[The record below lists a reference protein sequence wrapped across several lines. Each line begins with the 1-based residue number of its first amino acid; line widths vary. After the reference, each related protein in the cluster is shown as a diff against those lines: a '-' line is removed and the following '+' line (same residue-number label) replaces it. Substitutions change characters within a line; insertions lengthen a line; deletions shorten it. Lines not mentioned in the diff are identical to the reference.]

1 MRSTEKPFQ
10 DGVAYLNLGR
20 LADAERAFRAMLE
33 TAPTHVGA
41 LNLLT
46 IVLMSMQR
54 YEEAE
59 TFVKAAINVNQRSDV
74 TFYNYGLILKALN
87 RPREALQQF
96 DKALALNGAVAETW
110 NNRGTVL
117 NDLEEYDRAISDFD
131 RSISLDPHLVAAFCN
146 KGKSLSELRRHD
158 EAFAAYDKALALK
171 PDLPEAWLGRG
182 NVLASLER
190 HDQAVAAY
198 DKALALKPDLPEA
211 WLGRGNVLASLKRHD
226 QAVAAYDR
234 ALMLK
239 PNLAEAWLGRGNVFL
254 EIRRYDAALA
264 AYDKALSFKPDLAEA
279 WLGRGFALGR
289 TKRHQEA
296 AAAYAD
302 LLKADPMFPF
312 TKGRLLFQKMR
323 SCDWSELG
331 TLIDEIESDVCS
343 GRLSAEPFGWQG
355 VARSERS
362 LYFCAKM
369 YNKKEFPKFVGG
381 STRQPLN
388 NHGKIRIGYLSG
400 ELREQ
405 ATSHLIVGVLE
416 SHNRSR
422 FEIYGIDNGWDDQSE
437 IRRRISASVNG
448 MIQIRQLSDQL
459 AVAAIQDNQIDIL
472 VNLNGYFGE
481 MRMGVFARRCAPV
494 QVNYLGFPGTLGA
507 DYMDYIVAD
516 QHVIPEAHREFFT
529 EKVVYMPDCY
539 QANDNRK
546 KIGTHDFTRA
556 ELGLPEDAFVFCCFN
571 NSYKIVPDVFES
583 WMKLLER
590 IEGSVLWLINDNTA
604 ALSNLRREASARGI
618 DIGRLV
624 FAKRMALSDHLARHR
639 SADLFLDTLPY
650 NAHTT
655 ASDALWAGLP
665 VLTRI
670 GETFAGR
677 VAASLLHAVGLP
689 ELITRTRE
697 EYERIAIDLATYPT
711 ELALIRAKLA
721 QNRLTTPLFDTQLFT
736 RQLES
741 AYEAMYKRHR
751 AGLPPDHIFVP
762 H

>member
-1 MRSTEKPFQ
+1 MCFWRF
-10 DGVAYLNLGR
+10 
-20 LADAERAFRAMLE
+20 
-33 TAPTHVGA
+33 
-41 LNLLT
+41 
-46 IVLMSMQR
+46 
-54 YEEAE
+54 
-59 TFVKAAINVNQRSDV
+59 
-74 TFYNYGLILKALN
+74 
-87 RPREALQQF
+87 
-96 DKALALNGAVAETW
+96 
-110 NNRGTVL
+110 
-117 NDLEEYDRAISDFD
+117 
-131 RSISLDPHLVAAFCN
+131 
-146 KGKSLSELRRHD
+146 
-158 EAFAAYDKALALK
+158 
-171 PDLPEAWLGRG
+171 
-182 NVLASLER
+182 
-190 HDQAVAAY
+190 
-198 DKALALKPDLPEA
+198 
-211 WLGRGNVLASLKRHD
+211 
-226 QAVAAYDR
+226 
-234 ALMLK
+234 
-239 PNLAEAWLGRGNVFL
+239 
-254 EIRRYDAALA
+254 RRYDAALA

>member
-1 MRSTEKPFQ
+1 MTEQYPIST
-10 DGVAYLNLGR
+10 D
-20 LADAERAFRAMLE
+20 
-33 TAPTHVGA
+33 
-41 LNLLT
+41 
-46 IVLMSMQR
+46 R
-54 YEEAE
+54 YPW
-59 TFVKAAINVNQRSDV
+59 I
-74 TFYNYGLILKALN
+74 
-87 RPREALQQF
+87 
-96 DKALALNGAVAETW
+96 
-110 NNRGTVL
+110 
-117 NDLEEYDRAISDFD
+117 
-131 RSISLDPHLVAAFCN
+131 PHLVAAFCN

-254 EIRRYDAALA
+254 EIWRYDAALA

-388 NHGKIRIGYLSG
+388 NHGKDPHRLPVRRAARTGDF
-400 ELREQ
+400 
-405 ATSHLIVGVLE
+405 ASH
-416 SHNRSR
+416 
-422 FEIYGIDNGWDDQSE
+422 
-437 IRRRISASVNG
+437 RRRPGIP
-448 MIQIRQLSDQL
+448 QPL
-459 AVAAIQDNQIDIL
+459 AI
-472 VNLNGYFGE
+472 
-481 MRMGVFARRCAPV
+481 
-494 QVNYLGFPGTLGA
+494 
-507 DYMDYIVAD
+507 
-516 QHVIPEAHREFFT
+516 
-529 EKVVYMPDCY
+529 
-539 QANDNRK
+539 
-546 KIGTHDFTRA
+546 
-556 ELGLPEDAFVFCCFN
+556 
-571 NSYKIVPDVFES
+571 
-583 WMKLLER
+583 
-590 IEGSVLWLINDNTA
+590 
-604 ALSNLRREASARGI
+604 
-618 DIGRLV
+618 
-624 FAKRMALSDHLARHR
+624 
-639 SADLFLDTLPY
+639 
-650 NAHTT
+650 
-655 ASDALWAGLP
+655 
-665 VLTRI
+665 
-670 GETFAGR
+670 
-677 VAASLLHAVGLP
+677 
-689 ELITRTRE
+689 
-697 EYERIAIDLATYPT
+697 
-711 ELALIRAKLA
+711 
-721 QNRLTTPLFDTQLFT
+721 
-736 RQLES
+736 
-741 AYEAMYKRHR
+741 
-751 AGLPPDHIFVP
+751 
-762 H
+762 

>member
-54 YEEAE
+54 YQEAE

-117 NDLEEYDRAISDFD
+117 NDLEEYDRAVSDFD
-131 RSISLDPHLVAAFCN
+131 KSISLDPHLVGAFCN

-182 NVLASLER
+182 NVLASL
-190 HDQAVAAY
+190 
-198 DKALALKPDLPEA
+198 
-211 WLGRGNVLASLKRHD
+211 KRHD
-226 QAVAAYDR
+226 QAFAAYDR

-239 PNLAEAWLGRGNVFL
+239 PNLAEAWLGRGNVFF
-254 EIRRYDAALA
+254 EIRRFDAALA
-264 AYDKALSFKPDLAEA
+264 AYDRALSCKPDLAEA
-279 WLGRGFALGR
+279 WLGRGNVLDR

-302 LLKADPMFPF
+302 LLKADPTFPF
-312 TKGRLLFQKMR
+312 TKGRLLFQKMQ
-323 SCDWSELG
+323 SCDWNELG
-331 TLIDEIESDVCS
+331 SLIDEIESDVCS

-362 LYFCAKM
+362 LYFCARM
-369 YNKKEFPKFVGG
+369 YNKEEFPKFVGG
-381 STRQPLN
+381 STRQPLY

-405 ATSHLIVGVLE
+405 TTSHLIVGVLE
-416 SHNRSR
+416 SHNHSR

-437 IRRRISASVNG
+437 IRRRINASVNG

-516 QHVIPEAHREFFT
+516 QHVVPEAHREFYT

-546 KIGTHDFTRA
+546 KIGTRDFTRA

-590 IEGSVLWLINDNTA
+590 IEGSVLWLLNDNTA

-624 FAKRMALSDHLARHR
+624 FAPRLPLADHLARHL

-650 NAHTT
+650 NAHST

-697 EYERIAIDLATYPT
+697 EYERIAIDLATHPT

-721 QNRLTTPLFDTQLFT
+721 QNRLTTPLCDTQLFT

-741 AYEAMYKRHR
+741 AYEAMYERHR

>member
-1 MRSTEKPFQ
+1 MRSTEKLFQ

-20 LADAERAFRAMLE
+20 LTDAEQAFRTTLE

-59 TFVKAAINVNQRSDV
+59 TFVKVAINVNQRSDV

-87 RPREALQQF
+87 RPREAMQQF
-96 DKALALNGAVAETW
+96 DKALALNGAVADTW

-117 NDLEEYDRAISDFD
+117 NDLKEYDRAISDFD
-131 RSISLDPHLVAAFCN
+131 RSIFLDPHHAAAFCN
-146 KGKSLSELRRHD
+146 KGKSLSELRC
-158 EAFAAYDKALALK
+158 
-171 PDLPEAWLGRG
+171 
-182 NVLASLER
+182 
-190 HDQAVAAY
+190 HDQA
-198 DKALALKPDLPEA
+198 L
-211 WLGRGNVLASLKRHD
+211 
-226 QAVAAYDR
+226 AAYDR
-234 ALMLK
+234 ALILK
-239 PNLAEAWLGRGNVFL
+239 PDLAEAWLGRGNVFF
-254 EIRRYDAALA
+254 ENRRYDAALA
-264 AYDKALSFKPDLAEA
+264 AYDKALSCKPDLAEA
-279 WLGRGFALGR
+279 WVGRGNVFDR
-289 TKRHQEA
+289 TKRPQEA
-296 AAAYAD
+296 AAAYAG
-302 LLKADPMFPF
+302 LLKANPTFPF
-312 TKGRLLFQKMR
+312 AKGRLLLQKMA
-323 SCDWSELG
+323 SCDWNELG
-331 TLIDEIESDVCS
+331 SLIDEIESDVCS

-362 LYFCAKM
+362 LYLCAKM
-369 YNKKEFPKFVGG
+369 FNKKEFPKFAGG
-381 STRQPLN
+381 SERQRSN

-422 FEIYGIDNGWDDQSE
+422 FESYGIDNGWDDQSE
-437 IRRRISASVNG
+437 IRRRINASVTG
-448 MIQIRQLSDQL
+448 VIQIRHLSDQL

-481 MRMGVFARRCAPV
+481 ARTGVFARRCAPV
-494 QVNYLGFPGTLGA
+494 QVNYLGYPGTLGA
-507 DYMDYIVAD
+507 DYVDYIVAD
-516 QHVIPEAHREFFT
+516 QHVIPEGHREFYT
-529 EKVVYMPDCY
+529 EKIVYMPDCY

-546 KIGTHDFTRA
+546 KIGTRDFTRA
-556 ELGLPEDAFVFCCFN
+556 ELGLPEGAFVFCCFN
-571 NSYKIVPDVFES
+571 NSYKILPAVFES
-583 WMKLLER
+583 WMRLLER

-618 DIGRLV
+618 DAGRLV
-624 FAKRMALSDHLARHR
+624 FAKRIALSDHLARHR

-697 EYERIAIDLATYPT
+697 EYERIAIDLATHPT
-711 ELALIRAKLA
+711 KLALIRAKLA
-721 QNRLTTPLFDTQLFT
+721 QSRLTTPLFDTQLFT
-736 RQLES
+736 RQLER
-741 AYEAMYKRHR
+741 AYEAMYERYR
-751 AGLPPDHIFVP
+751 AGLPPDHIFVA
-762 H
+762 

>member
-20 LADAERAFRAMLE
+20 LVDAERAFRTMLE

-96 DKALALNGAVAETW
+96 DKALALNEAVAETW

-158 EAFAAYDKALALK
+158 QAF
-171 PDLPEAWLGRG
+171 
-182 NVLASLER
+182 
-190 HDQAVAAY
+190 
-198 DKALALKPDLPEA
+198 
-211 WLGRGNVLASLKRHD
+211 
-226 QAVAAYDR
+226 AAYDR

-239 PNLAEAWLGRGNVFL
+239 PNLAEAWLGRGNLFF

-264 AYDKALSFKPDLAEA
+264 AYDKALSCKPDLAEA
-279 WLGRGFALGR
+279 WVGRGNVFDM
-289 TKRHQEA
+289 TKRHQEG
-296 AAAYAD
+296 AAAYNG
-302 LLKADPMFPF
+302 LLKADPTFPF
-312 TKGRLLFQKMR
+312 AKGRLLLQKLL
-323 SCDWSELG
+323 SCDWNELG
-331 TLIDEIESDVCS
+331 SLIDEIESDVCS

-362 LYFCAKM
+362 LYFCAKLF
-369 YNKKEFPKFVGG
+369 NKKEFPKFVGG

-416 SHNRSR
+416 SHDRSR

-437 IRRRISASVNG
+437 IRRRINASVTG

-459 AVAAIQDNQIDIL
+459 AVAAIQDNQIDIV

-481 MRMGVFARRCAPV
+481 TRMGVFARRCAPV

-516 QHVIPEAHREFFT
+516 QHVIPEAHREFYT
-529 EKVVYMPDCY
+529 EKIVYMPDCY

-546 KIGTHDFTRA
+546 KIGTRDFTRA
-556 ELGLPEDAFVFCCFN
+556 ELDLPEGAFVFCCFN

-583 WMKLLER
+583 WMRLLER

-618 DIGRLV
+618 DIERLV

-665 VLTRI
+665 FLTRI

-697 EYERIAIDLATYPT
+697 EYERIAIDLATHPT
-711 ELALIRAKLA
+711 KLALIRAKLA
-721 QNRLTTPLFDTQLFT
+721 QNRLTAPLFDTQLFT

-741 AYEAMYKRHR
+741 AYEAMYERHR
-751 AGLPPDHIFVP
+751 KGLPHHHIFVP
-762 H
+762 